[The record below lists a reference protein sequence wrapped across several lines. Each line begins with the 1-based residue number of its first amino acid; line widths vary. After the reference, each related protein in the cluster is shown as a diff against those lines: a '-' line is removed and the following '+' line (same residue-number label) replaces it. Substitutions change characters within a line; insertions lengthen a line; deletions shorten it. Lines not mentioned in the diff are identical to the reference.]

1 MNRSLLV
8 RIAARPRLFE
18 LILCLALAIPFA
30 QFGAV
35 AHALSHDGAE
45 RHSSTGEHKD
55 LPQAGCDSCVGY
67 SALGGTPPLA
77 APSPAA
83 PPEARFAPPAV
94 PSRACS
100 LSPRVLAY
108 SSRAPPSSLA

>member
-67 SALGGTPPLA
+67 SALGGTPPSA
-77 APSPAA
+77 APA
-83 PPEARFAPPAV
+83 PAV
-94 PSRACS
+94 PEAQFASPAVPARAS
-100 LSPRVLAY
+100 GPSPRVLAY
-108 SSRAPPSSLA
+108 SPRAPPSYLA